1 MGHVDVQG
9 LLHGR
14 HQGCKVDDM
23 SRGGAAP
30 GCVYPGL
37 QCPRVAHLVYGSY
50 YGKQQVMRGE
60 GVGRGGGERDEVMRE
75 GCSEEACRLG
85 ETWEGSR
92 SVMGGEIRDAEG

>member
-60 GVGRGGGERDEVMRE
+60 GGGGGERGWGE
-75 GCSEEACRLG
+75 G
-85 ETWEGSR
+85 
-92 SVMGGEIRDAEG
+92 